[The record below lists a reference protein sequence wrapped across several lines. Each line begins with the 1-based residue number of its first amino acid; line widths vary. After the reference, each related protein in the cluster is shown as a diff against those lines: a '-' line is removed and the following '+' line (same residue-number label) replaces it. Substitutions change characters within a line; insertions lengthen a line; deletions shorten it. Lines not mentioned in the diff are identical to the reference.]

1 MITFLFHLGLE
12 SSMYSKI
19 AQSLLHVAMLE
30 SIVDTYLVYVH
41 VFKWFCAKLL
51 LNFCYKQPD
60 ETDLSAAN
68 RKKKLAFENTVLEA
82 NIGQDWS
89 LFQANVV

>member
-1 MITFLFHLGLE
+1 MNVTASISEQVLQMILC
-12 SSMYSKI
+12 KI
-19 AQSLLHVAMLE
+19 ITE
-30 SIVDTYLVYVH
+30 
-41 VFKWFCAKLL
+41 LL
-51 LNFCYKQPD
+51 LKQPD